1 MAEKSNGIVIETSG
15 RMYVSEYGEPLY
27 KTVGRTVG
35 GYIEIVRPRRL
46 PGEYCML
53 INEDG
58 KLIGLPINVVG
69 SSLYGYESHGDPI
82 MGDIVLMKEGI
93 RNGDPDIIGLTETDI
108 RCLRDWLMEVY
119 GDKIQ
124 EVNT

>member
-1 MAEKSNGIVIETSG
+1 MSEKFNGIVIETSG
-15 RMYVSEYGEPLY
+15 RMYVSEYGEPLC

-35 GYIEIVRPRRL
+35 GYIEIVRPYRL
-46 PGEYCML
+46 PRPYCML

-58 KLIGLPINVVG
+58 KITDLPINEVG

-82 MGDIVLMKEGI
+82 VGDIVLMKEGLY
-93 RNGDPDIIGLTETDI
+93 NGEPDIIGLTETDI
-108 RCLRDWLMEVY
+108 RYLRDWLMERY
-119 GDKIQ
+119 GDKIK